1 MQGKIAALQ
10 NADLSFRTSEHLVV
24 ESMTVN
30 PDQAETPHT
39 LLLVDDEENILSSLR
54 RLFRKDGYRVLCA
67 TSGQDGLALL
77 AKEPG
82 VDVIM
87 SDQRMPQMTGTA
99 FLRQARLL
107 SPNSIRIVLSGYTDL
122 ESVTEAINEGAVYK
136 FHTKPWDDEILRL
149 SIREAL
155 QHKWAMDENRMLQS
169 MLVEVNTEFATS
181 IEQLNKN
188 LEHERE
194 RNLALLALFH
204 ARPEPVLIVSAQGE
218 LIEANLA
225 ARNLLHIDAG
235 TLPARLDALLPDL
248 GKDGVIAGQLSIDG
262 EMHVCQKQT
271 LGSQPDAPSAI
282 TLTREHR

>member
-1 MQGKIAALQ
+1 MAV
-10 NADLSFRTSEHLVV
+10 T
-24 ESMTVN
+24 

-67 TSGQDGLALL
+67 TSGQEGLALL

-107 SPNSIRIVLSGYTDL
+107 RPDSIRIVLSGYTDL

-136 FHTKPWDDEILRL
+136 FLTKPWDDEILRL

-155 QHKWAMDENRMLQS
+155 QHKWAMDENHMLQS
-169 MLVEVNTEFATS
+169 MLVEVNTEFASS
-181 IEQLNKN
+181 IEQLNKK
-188 LEHERE
+188 LEQERQ
-194 RNLALLALFH
+194 RNFALAALFH
-204 ARPEPVLIVSAQGE
+204 AQAQAVLIVSAQGE
-218 LIEANLA
+218 LIEANQA
-225 ARNLLHIDAG
+225 ARELLHINAD
-235 TLPARLDALLPDL
+235 TLPARLDTLLPEL
-248 GKDGVIAGQLSIDG
+248 GRDGMIAERLSVDG
-262 EMHVCQKQT
+262 EMHVCQKQA
-271 LGSQPDAPSAI
+271 LGNQPDSTSAI
-282 TLTREHR
+282 TLVREHR